1 MVIMHA
7 LNIINVNEIVHIVN
21 CYTAAEM
28 EQNIGSCK
36 KIDVSYVLSD
46 IPGHTMS

>member
-7 LNIINVNEIVHIVN
+7 LNMINVNEIVNIVS
-21 CYTAAEM
+21 CYVAAEM
-28 EQNIGSCK
+28 EQNIASCK

-46 IPGHTMS
+46 ITGHTRS